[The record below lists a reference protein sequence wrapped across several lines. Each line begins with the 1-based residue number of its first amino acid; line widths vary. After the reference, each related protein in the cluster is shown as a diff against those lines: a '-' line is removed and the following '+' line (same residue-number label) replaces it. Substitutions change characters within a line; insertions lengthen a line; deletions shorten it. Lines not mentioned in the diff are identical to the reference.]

1 MRRRLHQAQD
11 LAQAVRLEELD
22 EHAGPL
28 VLEPGQGRDLD
39 VEVRL
44 QLLVLQK
51 LVVGE
56 VDLAAGL
63 LDPVVQ
69 VIEAGLGRG
78 DAVGGGC
85 GGAGDGRGEESGG
98 CHSHHHQQRDSLD
111 QVLLRPRSCGG
122 FRTPRKQPR

>member
-1 MRRRLHQAQD
+1 MSQQADGQEVAWVSKDGHLRLVFRGQTSAILGSGIVAPLYD
-11 LAQAVRLEELD
+11 LEELD

-56 VDLAAGL
+56 VDLTAGL

-69 VIEAGLGRG
+69 VIEAGLG
-78 DAVGGGC
+78 
-85 GGAGDGRGEESGG
+85 
-98 CHSHHHQQRDSLD
+98 
-111 QVLLRPRSCGG
+111 
-122 FRTPRKQPR
+122 